1 MSTYLRKDVST
12 VLADV
17 VRIMRN
23 DHQERCASPDGAGT
37 PCPTCALIE
46 RARQLATGPKSD
58 PDAVLFAALD
68 AAGAGDTVSN
78 IVDHLEDA
86 ILLAVPVLKVDPRAV
101 LRAVIVTAQ
110 QRLDWGYGPI
120 GGAHDAASQE
130 GGDRTADVPGDDA
143 PNAGCD
149 AELSA
154 ELDAAVVAVEIE
166 AELVAELRPAVD
178 KAHAVQQIVQRLR
191 ENGWTI

>member
-1 MSTYLRKDVST
+1 MSTHLPKDVST

-23 DHQERCASPDGAGT
+23 DHREQCTNPDGSGT
-37 PCPTCALIE
+37 PCTTCELIE
-46 RARQLATGPKSD
+46 RARQLAATPSSD
-58 PDAVLFAALD
+58 PDAVLFDALE

-86 ILLAVPVLKVDPRAV
+86 ILLAAPVLKVEPKAV

-120 GGAHDAASQE
+120 GGARDGATGSEGDGTDGVPDNGAA
-130 GGDRTADVPGDDA
+130 D
-143 PNAGCD
+143 AGCD
-149 AELSA
+149 TELSA
-154 ELDAAVVAVEIE
+154 ALDEAAVAVEIE
-166 AELVAELRPAVD
+166 AESVAELNPAID
-178 KAHAVQQIVQRLR
+178 KAHAVQLIVRRLQ
-191 ENGWTI
+191 ENGWMV

>member
-1 MSTYLRKDVST
+1 MSSHLPHDVST

-23 DHQERCASPDGAGT
+23 DHREQCANPDGSGT
-37 PCPTCALIE
+37 PCTTCELIE
-46 RARQLATGPKSD
+46 RARQLAATPSSD
-58 PDAVLFAALD
+58 PDAVLFDALE

-86 ILLAVPVLKVDPRAV
+86 ILLAAPVLKVDPKAV

-120 GGAHDAASQE
+120 GGARDGATGSEGDGTDGVPDTGAA
-130 GGDRTADVPGDDA
+130 D
-143 PNAGCD
+143 AGCD
-149 AELSA
+149 TALSA
-154 ELDAAVVAVEIE
+154 ALDEAAVAVEIE
-166 AELVAELRPAVD
+166 AESVAELRPAVD
-178 KAHAVQQIVQRLR
+178 KAHAVRLIAKHLR
-191 ENGWTI
+191 DNGWTV

>member
-1 MSTYLRKDVST
+1 MSTYLPKDVST

-23 DHQERCASPDGAGT
+23 HHDEPCTSRDAQGT
-37 PCPTCALIE
+37 PCATCAVIE
-46 RARQLATGPKSD
+46 RARQLAAVPSSA
-58 PDAVLFAALD
+58 PDAALFAALE

-86 ILLAVPVLKVDPRAV
+86 ILLAVPVLRVDPRAV

-120 GGAHDAASQE
+120 GGAHAGATPSEGEPPAGVPEDGAADS
-130 GGDRTADVPGDDA
+130 
-143 PNAGCD
+143 GCD
-149 AELSA
+149 TELSA
-154 ELDAAVVAVEIE
+154 ALEAAAVAVEIE
-166 AELVAELRPAVD
+166 ADIVAELRPAIE
-178 KAHAVQQIVQRLR
+178 KAHAVRLIV
-191 ENGWTI
+191 

>member
-1 MSTYLRKDVST
+1 MLSHLPEDVST

-23 DHQERCASPDGAGT
+23 HHGEPCANPDGTGT
-37 PCPTCALIE
+37 PCATCEVIE
-46 RARQLATGPKSD
+46 RARQLGAVPRSD
-58 PDAVLFAALD
+58 PDAALFAALQ

-86 ILLAVPVLKVDPRAV
+86 ILLAVPVLKVDPRAL

-120 GGAHDAASQE
+120 GGAHAGAPPPRGDQPAGVPENGAA
-130 GGDRTADVPGDDA
+130 D
-143 PNAGCD
+143 AGCD
-149 AELSA
+149 TELSA
-154 ELDAAVVAVEIE
+154 ALEAAAVAVEIE
-166 AELVAELRPAVD
+166 AEIVAELHPTID
-178 KAHAVQQIVQRLR
+178 KAHAVRLVVERLR
-191 ENGWTI
+191 DNGWTL

>member
-1 MSTYLRKDVST
+1 MSTHLPIDVST
-12 VLADV
+12 VLADL
-17 VRIMRN
+17 VRTMSHDHNGQNAERN
-23 DHQERCASPDGAGT
+23 GHDAQCA
-37 PCPTCALIE
+37 TCELIE
-46 RARQLATGPKSD
+46 RARQLASALRSD
-58 PDAVLFAALD
+58 PDAALFDELE

-120 GGAHDAASQE
+120 GGAHDGVPPQ
-130 GGDRTADVPGDDA
+130 GGDETARVPDDGA
-143 PNAGCD
+143 AEAGRD

-154 ELDAAVVAVEIE
+154 ALDAVAVAVEIE
-166 AELVAELRPAVD
+166 AETVAELRPAID
-178 KAHAVQQIVQRLR
+178 KAHAVRLIGERLR
-191 ENGWTI
+191 DSGWTI